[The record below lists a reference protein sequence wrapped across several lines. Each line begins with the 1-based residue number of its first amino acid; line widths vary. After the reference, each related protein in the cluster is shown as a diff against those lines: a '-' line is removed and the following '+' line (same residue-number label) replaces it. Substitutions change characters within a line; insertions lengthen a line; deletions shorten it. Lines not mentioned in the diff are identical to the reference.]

1 MSKKYKKFA
10 ILFLLFFI
18 FFIFIRNKKSS
29 TFLNKNKKMFNIIKH
44 ELQGLIKKNI
54 NSIDSL
60 YITGTIKFGNFIISI
75 NNAILFCELFH
86 CKRIIIQSYKDIF
99 INNKI
104 VYQKYNLTIGNS
116 LFLTL
121 NNKSLKKSVVFF
133 YYLKNFIPLGNI
145 NRFHILKE
153 EILNNLP
160 KVKVHHDDLFIYIRG
175 GDVFQIINRPG
186 FGYAQPPLCFYR
198 NILNKFK
205 FRGIRIISIDKSNP
219 VLTFLEQF
227 YHAKYAKND
236 IKLDISYLSNSYN
249 IISAKSSFI
258 ISIIKLNNN
267 VKFVWEYDFYLLSE
281 RYFHLHY
288 SVYSFSFK
296 YIIYKMKASEN
307 YKKFMT
313 PFINSIN
320 QRELMIKEKCDDHF
334 YIIPPR
340 IL

>member
-86 CKRIIIQSYKDIF
+86 CKRIIIQS
-99 INNKI
+99 
-104 VYQKYNLTIGNS
+104 S
-116 LFLTL
+116 L
-121 NNKSLKKSVVFF
+121 NNKSLRKSVVFF
-133 YYLKNFIPLGNI
+133 YYLKNFIPLGNV

-160 KVKVHHDDLFIYIRG
+160 KVKVNHDDLFIYIRG

-236 IKLDISYLSNSYN
+236 IKLDISYLANSYN